1 MTAKGIITKLMLAAL
16 VILPVSGAAMF
27 IAVVAKDALEVASA
41 LIAGA
46 VALVLASLL
55 QMGLMFRDMRA
66 IGLRQLEARQHAL
79 ALARCMKDLTARIVA
94 LESGE
99 ARQDDPAPPPQAPM
113 MAANDQPLPR
123 AMIPAPARLGPATAP
138 PVAPPPA
145 LAPPPP
151 PPPLGERRY
160 LTLPQR
166 RLAGTEIVTAPSVAA
181 DDPFYAGFQDLGSDG
196 CMLEKIEAA
205 ARLIGEAVR
214 PDGTFLLVTA
224 VAGLS
229 QLPAS
234 VDRMLA
240 LAADEPEF
248 AARFLL
254 GLSQHS
260 LRTGGAGQVQALA
273 RLARAGLC
281 FILTDVRDTR
291 LDARALKACNI
302 THVRF
307 NARQLVDAALGAGS
321 EIAKLTGKLAA
332 GGITLVA
339 EGIDEARLIP
349 ELIDLS
355 VPLAEGPAL
364 SREPRGSVA
373 RGQAPTPQPVR
384 PGPQDGTAPALF
396 ARPEDSVRY
405 RAAG

>member
-1 MTAKGIITKLMLAAL
+1 MTAKGIITKLMLATL
-16 VILPVSGAAMF
+16 VVLPISGAAVF
-27 IAVVAKDALEVASA
+27 IAVFAKDALEVASA

-55 QMGLMFRDMRA
+55 QMGLMFRDMRM
-66 IGLRQLEARQHAL
+66 IGLRQVEARQHAL
-79 ALARCMKDLTARIVA
+79 ALARCMKDLTARIGA
-94 LESGE
+94 LENGD
-99 ARQDDPAPPPQAPM
+99 ARQDSTVPPVPAPVQ
-113 MAANDQPLPR
+113 AANDQQLIR
-123 AMIPAPARLGPATAP
+123 PA
-138 PVAPPPA
+138 APPPA
-145 LAPPPP
+145 RLTPAPPLAVTHVPALAAPPPP
-151 PPPLGERRY
+151 PPLSERRY

-166 RLAGTEIVTAPSVAA
+166 RLAGTEIITAPSVAA
-181 DDPFYAGFQDLGSDG
+181 DDPFLTGFQDLSSDG

-214 PDGTFLLVTA
+214 PDGTFILVAA
-224 VAGLS
+224 VAGLDH
-229 QLPAS
+229 LPAS

-254 GLSQHS
+254 GLSQQS
-260 LRTGGAGQVQALA
+260 VRTGGAGQAQALA

-307 NARQLVDAALGAGS
+307 NARQLIEAALRTGS
-321 EIAKLTGKLAA
+321 DLATLTGRLAA
-332 GGITLVA
+332 GGITLIA
-339 EGIDEARLIP
+339 EGVDEARLIP

-364 SREPRGSVA
+364 SRTARGSA
-373 RGQAPTPQPVR
+373 TPAPVTLPVR
-384 PGPQDGTAPALF
+384 PALPDEAPPALF